1 MESNCLG
8 FVEAEKRSSTNMIAA
23 PKQQQMPSA
32 DKRWRI
38 VDATMRRHGYVGNC
52 LIETLHTA
60 QESFGFLDEP
70 ALRFVAGSLNLPLSK
85 VYGVATFYHHFM
97 LKPQGKHTCVVC
109 LGTACYIKGATE
121 LLVALEN
128 KYGVKTGQ
136 TTRDGQLS
144 ILTARCLG
152 SCGLAPAVVLDGA
165 VIGKTGSGDLLNRV
179 GEKVNHDAR

>member
-1 MESNCLG
+1 MT
-8 FVEAEKRSSTNMIAA
+8 VA
-23 PKQQQMPSA
+23 PKPQALPSA

-38 VDATMRRHGYVGNC
+38 VDATMRRYGYVGNC

-60 QESFGFLDEP
+60 QESFGYLDEP

-109 LGTACYIKGATE
+109 LGTACYIKGAAQ
-121 LLVALEN
+121 LLEALEK
-128 KYGVKTGQ
+128 KYGAKAGE
-136 TTRDGQLS
+136 TTRDGLLS

-152 SCGLAPAVVLDGA
+152 SCGLAPAAVLDGA
-165 VIGKTGSGDLLNRV
+165 VMGKIGSEGLLDRV
-179 GEKVNHDAR
+179 AKQVSHDS

>member
-1 MESNCLG
+1 MN
-8 FVEAEKRSSTNMIAA
+8 TT
-23 PKQQQMPSA
+23 PKPLPMPSP

-38 VDATMRRHGYVGNC
+38 VDATMRRHGYAGNS

-70 ALRFVAGSLNLPLSK
+70 ALRFAAGSLNLPLSK

-109 LGTACYIKGATE
+109 LGTACYIKGAQQ
-121 LLVALEN
+121 LLDSLKN
-128 KYGVKTGQ
+128 QFGVKPGQ

-144 ILTARCLG
+144 VLTARCLG
-152 SCGLAPAVVLDGA
+152 SCGLAPAAVLDGA
-165 VIGKTGSGDLLNRV
+165 VLGKVASQDLVNRV
-179 GEKVNHDAR
+179 EKQVTHDR